1 METTREIRV
10 PERFETET
18 SIKANGRRV
27 RIVFDASGLTNE
39 QFAERLVNSTAKL
52 GRDSWFSGKGYKD
65 LDAIPDVIEIQLK
78 PLNTRERAEVIPL
91 PPFPES
97 PTPETVAE
105 WALLLTESQLT
116 GFKKIIARHS
126 K

>member
-27 RIVFDASGLTNE
+27 KIVFDASGLTNE
-39 QFAERLVNSTAKL
+39 QFAERLVYSTAKL

-65 LDAIPDVIEIQLK
+65 LSAIPDVIEIQLK
-78 PLNTRERAEVIPL
+78 PCGVREKKEI
-91 PPFPES
+91 S
-97 PTPETVAE
+97 TPEKLTKFFDKLSPELQQTWLEKMGMYRKPTV
-105 WALLLTESQLT
+105 
-116 GFKKIIARHS
+116 
-126 K
+126 